1 MRVDWIRVVAVAVAL
16 AIAACGGRPVQD
28 GASAGAAFGALTGP
42 TAFTEGSAVCPP
54 PPEPSPEGC
63 TPPTGEPP
71 PGAPA
76 PAPSAY
82 IWLAEG
88 PRLTNA
94 SAGFTGVLADTST
107 IQLTDGRWRMFLF
120 AGDQYRSASSTDGL
134 SFTMDPGTR
143 LPVGLGHIRV
153 IRLPDRRIRAF
164 SIVHDGIVS
173 SVSSDEGLTFTR
185 EPGHSVRAD
194 AIGFTPSGASLARMQ
209 NGTWR
214 MYFSSLPRPG
224 EGPQA
229 HRIRS
234 ASSIDLLTWTL
245 DQGVRIGPG
254 SALEGGEHPAAI
266 GNPDGSVSLVYFRAT
281 TFRMMMAT
289 SRDGLTFTS
298 EFDTGISQANDPD
311 LVMLPDGSVR
321 MYYNWGDNASGVI
334 YSALYSGAPFSA
346 TAPLAA
352 PKPSGEGG
360 VRFR

>member
-1 MRVDWIRVVAVAVAL
+1 M
-16 AIAACGGRPVQD
+16 
-28 GASAGAAFGALTGP
+28 
-42 TAFTEGSAVCPP
+42 
-54 PPEPSPEGC
+54 
-63 TPPTGEPP
+63 
-71 PGAPA
+71 
-76 PAPSAY
+76 PAPSPSM
-82 IWLAEG
+82 WMPEG

-94 SAGFTGVLADTST
+94 SAGFNGVLADTST

-120 AGDQYRSASSTDGL
+120 AGDQYRSATSADGL

-143 LPVGLGHIRV
+143 RPVGLGHIRV
-153 IRLPDRRIRAF
+153 VRLPDRRIRAF

-229 HRIRS
+229 HRVRS

-245 DQGVRIGPG
+245 DEGVRIGPG

-266 GNPDGSVSLVYFRAT
+266 GNPDGSVSPVYFRAT
-281 TFRMMMAT
+281 TFRLMMAT
-289 SRDGLTFTS
+289 SPDGLTFTS
-298 EFDTGISQANDPD
+298 EYDTGIQQANDPD

-321 MYYNWGDNASGVI
+321 MYYNWGDDAS
-334 YSALYSGAPFSA
+334 SALYMGAPFA
-346 TAPLAA
+346 ADPAPL
-352 PKPSGEGG
+352 
-360 VRFR
+360 RFR